1 MQQSL
6 SDSRSASLPIT
17 GPVRVIGPG
26 TAGRKGRGGRG
37 GRGGEVGEWRWEGGE
52 RGIKGKGEEGVKREG
67 EGGGRDGGQRGGWR
81 GERAR
86 EAVT

>member
-26 TAGRKGRGGRG
+26 IPGRELRGKEGGKGKG
-37 GRGGEVGEWRWEGGE
+37 EGGE
-52 RGIKGKGEEGVKREG
+52 RAIKG
-67 EGGGRDGGQRGGWR
+67 RGKS
-81 GERAR
+81 E
-86 EAVT
+86 